1 MTIYPPGWTFG
12 RPVTENGQVRWTCNA
27 RAPQAPDAVPIV
39 RFTDRNGNLYYS
51 YHGYTRRF
59 AQNTDFM
66 RAAMQ
71 LDEWIRT
78 GPKPDE
84 PGS

>member
-1 MTIYPPGWTFG
+1 M
-12 RPVTENGQVRWTCNA
+12 NA
-27 RAPQAPDAVPIV
+27 APIV

-51 YHGYTRRF
+51 YLGYTRRF
-59 AQNTDFM
+59 RQNADWTG
-66 RAAMQ
+66 AATQ

-84 PGS
+84 PGT